1 MVLSNA
7 KTVEQYLSEL
17 PTERRNAIAAV
28 RNVIL
33 TNLPKGYEE
42 TMQYGMISYVIPLER
57 YPKTY
62 NSQALALAS
71 LASQKNYMSIYL
83 MNVYGNEDI
92 EKWFHDKYIASGKK
106 LDMGMSCVRFR
117 KLENLP
123 LDLIGETIAM
133 TSVDEFIRRYEET
146 RKIKAT

>member
-7 KTVEQYLSEL
+7 KTVEKYLAEL
-17 PTERRNAIAAV
+17 PSERRNAVAAV
-28 RNVIL
+28 RRVIL

-42 TMQYGMISYVIPLER
+42 TMQYGMISYVIPLKK

-62 NSQALALAS
+62 NGQALALAS

-83 MNVYGNEDI
+83 MNVYGNEEI
-92 EKWFHDKYIASGKK
+92 EKWFHERYIASGKK
-106 LDMGMSCVRFR
+106 LDMGKSCVRF
-117 KLENLP
+117 KNIDDLP
-123 LDLIGETIAM
+123 LDLLGETIAM
-133 TSVDEFIRRYEET
+133 TSVDEFISRYEEI